1 VADLATEEALQAITR
16 RIVDSV
22 HPLRVILFG
31 SRARGDARPDSDY
44 DLVVVLREPADRRAL
59 KLQILDALDDLAWPK
74 DVIVATRQDL
84 AERGARLG
92 GVLRPALREGKVLYR
107 SDGEELP
114 VGEGDPIEN
123 VREWLGYARHD
134 AGVARRALTADFME
148 PRDAC
153 YYAQQAAE
161 KALKAA
167 LIFARIEPPRSHNL
181 DELRDLLP
189 RGWTVKQ
196 QYPELK
202 TLTDWASTARYPDVP
217 PEPGQGDAK
226 VAVAQAEGV
235 LDAILAELQARG
247 FPAR

>member
-1 VADLATEEALQAITR
+1 VTDIDTNEALGIITR
-16 RIVDSV
+16 RIVDAV
-22 HPLRVILFG
+22 NPLRVILFG
-31 SRARGDARPDSDY
+31 SRARGDAAPDSDY
-44 DLVVVLREPADRRAL
+44 DIVVVVPEPADRRAR
-59 KLQILDALDDLAWPK
+59 KRQILEALDDLALPK

-107 SDGEELP
+107 SDAEELL

-123 VREWLGYARHD
+123 VSEWLGYARHD

-167 LIFARIEPPRSHNL
+167 LIHLRIEPPRTHDL
-181 DELRDLLP
+181 DELRNLLP
-189 RGWTVKQ
+189 SGWKVREL
-196 QYPELK
+196 YPLLK
-202 TLTDWASTARYPDVP
+202 ALTDWAVNSRYPDVP
-217 PEPGQGDAK
+217 PEPTDQDAQ
-226 VAVAQAEGV
+226 VAVARAEGI
-235 LDAILAELQARG
+235 LDAVLADLEARG
-247 FPAR
+247 FPHR